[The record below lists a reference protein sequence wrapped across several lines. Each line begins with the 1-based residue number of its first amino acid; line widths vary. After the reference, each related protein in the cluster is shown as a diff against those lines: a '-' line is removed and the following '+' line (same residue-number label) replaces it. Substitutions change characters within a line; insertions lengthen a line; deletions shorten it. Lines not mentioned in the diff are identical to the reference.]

1 MGSLRKSLIHEKE
14 FIILC
19 LLAVFLLTVMIAI
32 AALWQTAVIFSS
44 LAVAVGADDVDR
56 NISKG
61 TIQNVATYFNT
72 GATREAGNK
81 LRSAAHNVGNDHH
94 TIYFATMGSGLKALS
109 TKTSEVTTVIEST
122 EYFYGVAFDDVG
134 KKLYW
139 TSSYKM
145 YRSGV
150 DGANVETLV
159 DTMQCT
165 KRVS

>member
-44 LAVAVGADDVDR
+44 LTVAVGADDVDR

-72 GATREAGNK
+72 TGATREAGNK
-81 LRSAAHNVGNDHH
+81 LRSAAHNVGNDH
-94 TIYFATMGSGLKALS
+94 TIYFATLGSGIKALS
-109 TKTSEVTTVIEST
+109 TKKSELTTVIEST
-122 EYFYGVAFDDVG
+122 EYFYGVAFDAVG
-134 KKLYW
+134 KKLHW
-139 TSSYKM
+139 TSIYKM
-145 YRSGV
+145 YRSGAG
-150 DGANVETLV
+150 GANVETLV